1 MLVRNNPRKF
11 KPLHNMDKNILSR
24 RFREDCVELLL
35 DANFD
40 DKEANDLVG
49 KKYKAKLKEEA
60 VNILKKITRL
70 IEDDKFDE
78 AKEMISYSPA
88 GDCMGGTNMY
98 IDFSLLDL
106 DRKESGYKE
115 IEDIGDVIITL
126 KKLNHE

>member
-40 DKEANDLVG
+40 DKEANALVD

-78 AKEMISYSPA
+78 AKEMISYSSA

-126 KKLNHE
+126 KKLSHE